1 MKQKKENLLSLIE
14 NKNPETSLIWSMIS
28 VAQVKN
34 EEKVMNII
42 FYDLRVGNYVS
53 PYMTT
58 LMPVEVNM

>member
-1 MKQKKENLLSLIE
+1 
-14 NKNPETSLIWSMIS
+14 MIS

-53 PYMTT
+53 PYITT
-58 LMPVEVNM
+58 FMPIEVNM

>member
-1 MKQKKENLLSLIE
+1 MKQKKENLLSLVE